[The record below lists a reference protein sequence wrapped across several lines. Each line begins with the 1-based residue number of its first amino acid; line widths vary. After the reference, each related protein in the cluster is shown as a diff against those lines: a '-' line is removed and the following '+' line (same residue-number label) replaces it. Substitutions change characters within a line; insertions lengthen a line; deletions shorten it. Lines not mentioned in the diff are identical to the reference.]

1 MAFFNQYYVNNG
13 RKLFD
18 NYKLQK
24 NDIKSKS
31 MYNCLQTTIE
41 YTLFHLAKQLPYLE
55 SYAGAPD
62 IPCK

>member
-1 MAFFNQYYVNNG
+1 
-13 RKLFD
+13 
-18 NYKLQK
+18 
-24 NDIKSKS
+24 

-62 IPCK
+62 IPCKWSHLKF